1 MWSSDTNLHTCVMS
15 GQTEGWGAEALC
27 QTVGSSWW
35 EGQSGRASEGLPPQ
49 RPDRRSRSRR
59 PPTAPPSGE
68 RATVS
73 EGDYQAQRR
82 SVSVSGASAHRLQ
95 ALALTPR
102 YKHELPRAAKYTCA
116 GPPPRAAEVRAAPA
130 FATPES
136 AAERRWRRSRLEI
149 LSRPNRLLYKNRIMC
164 FFVMCN
170 APFRGS
176 CVCAGCAGRTLACPL
191 LPLPAP
197 TWPAELRTLPPSD
210 PHHCG
215 QHKKRYGF
223 WQRGV
228 EPARRGGPD
237 PRRPPPSEFP

>member
-1 MWSSDTNLHTCVMS
+1 VQRL
-15 GQTEGWGAEALC
+15 WGAEPSG
-27 QTVGSSWW
+27 TVAAGEQLVGRGGRGG
-35 EGQSGRASEGLPPQ
+35 EGQGGRASEGLPPQ

-73 EGDYQAQRR
+73 EGDYQAAQRR

-102 YKHELPRAAKYTCA
+102 YKHELARAAKYTCA

-149 LSRPNRLLYKNRIMC
+149 LSRPNHLLYKNRIMC
-164 FFVMCN
+164 F
-170 APFRGS
+170 
-176 CVCAGCAGRTLACPL
+176 L
-191 LPLPAP
+191 
-197 TWPAELRTLPPSD
+197 
-210 PHHCG
+210 
-215 QHKKRYGF
+215 
-223 WQRGV
+223 
-228 EPARRGGPD
+228 
-237 PRRPPPSEFP
+237 

>member
-1 MWSSDTNLHTCVMS
+1 MRDEWADRGLGCRGSAS
-15 GQTEGWGAEALC
+15 GGEQL
-27 QTVGSSWW
+27 VGRGGGGG

-136 AAERRWRRSRLEI
+136 AAERRLAAE
-149 LSRPNRLLYKNRIMC
+149 PPGNFEPTK
-164 FFVMCN
+164 
-170 APFRGS
+170 PFA
-176 CVCAGCAGRTLACPL
+176 V
-191 LPLPAP
+191 
-197 TWPAELRTLPPSD
+197 
-210 PHHCG
+210 
-215 QHKKRYGF
+215 
-223 WQRGV
+223 
-228 EPARRGGPD
+228 
-237 PRRPPPSEFP
+237 